1 MNSEPGSQLIA
12 WLFTALLIPCAA
24 AQEYPS
30 RPVHIIVPSTPG
42 GGYDVIGRLLA
53 ERLSPQLGQPFVVE
67 NRAGGGTLVGTQAV
81 AAAAADGYTLLVG
94 GLANMAFNPGL
105 HKDVRYDP
113 VRDFA
118 PVAMVGAFTYA
129 LIGRKDLPPASL
141 QELVGYAR
149 ANPGK
154 LTIATSGIGTGQH
167 VSALTL
173 KRFADVDLLE
183 VSYKGAQPAYLD
195 LLAGRVDLF
204 FDNTTTARPFIADGR
219 VKPYCTSGSA
229 RDALLPEV
237 PTASEAGLREL
248 VLDSWIGLFA
258 PAKTPP
264 AVIERLRGA
273 IVKAL
278 AEPDVRRRL
287 EANGWRIMSMSL
299 EETRA
304 FVRREAEKWP
314 AFLRQAG
321 ITPE

>member
-1 MNSEPGSQLIA
+1 LNSGPGSQFIA
-12 WLFTALLIPCAA
+12 ALALVTSLAL
-24 AQEYPS
+24 AQDYPS

-53 ERLSPQLGQPFVVE
+53 ERLQPALGQPFVVE

-81 AAAAADGYTLLVG
+81 ATAAPDGYTLLIG
-94 GLANMAFNPGL
+94 GLANLAFNPGL
-105 HKDVRYDP
+105 HKDMRYDP

-129 LIGRKDLPPASL
+129 LVGRKDLPVASL
-141 QELVGYAR
+141 RELIDHAR

-154 LTIATSGIGTGQH
+154 LSIATSGIGTGQH
-167 VSALTL
+167 ISALML
-173 KRFADVDLLE
+173 KRFANIDLLE
-183 VSYKGAQPAYLD
+183 VNYKGAQPAYLD

-229 RDALLPEV
+229 RDALLPDV
-237 PTASEAGLREL
+237 PTASEAGLHEL

-264 AVIERLRGA
+264 AVIARLRRATG
-273 IVKAL
+273 KAL
-278 AEPDVRRRL
+278 AQTEVRRRL

-299 EETRA
+299 EDTRA
-304 FVRREAEKWP
+304 FVKRQADKWP
-314 AFLRQAG
+314 AFLHQAG
-321 ITPE
+321 IKPE

>member
-1 MNSEPGSQLIA
+1 LNSGSGSQWFA
-12 WLFTALLIPCAA
+12 ALALAA
-24 AQEYPS
+24 SAAVAQEYPS
-30 RPVHIIVPSTPG
+30 RPVHIVVPSTPG

-81 AAAAADGYTLLVG
+81 AAAAPDGYTLLVG

-129 LIGRKDLPPASL
+129 LIGRKDLPAASL
-141 QELVGYAR
+141 KELVGYAR

-154 LTIATSGIGTGQH
+154 LSIATSGIGTGQH
-167 VSALTL
+167 ISALML
-173 KRFADVDLLE
+173 KRFADIDLLE

-204 FDNTTTARPFIADGR
+204 FDNTTTARPFIADRR

-229 RDALLPEV
+229 RDALLPDL

-248 VLDSWIGLFA
+248 VLDSWIGLFS
-258 PAKTPP
+258 PAKTPS
-264 AVIERLRGA
+264 AMIERLRGA
-273 IVKAL
+273 ITKAL
-278 AEPDVRRRL
+278 TEPEVRRRF
-287 EANGWRIMSMSL
+287 EANGWRIMSLSL

-304 FVRREAEKWP
+304 FVKREAEKWP

-321 ITPE
+321 IRPE